1 MKSYLVLVIAL
12 SLATPAAISQQIP
25 KEMPEGFDS
34 LSNGNAKSK
43 LETITAHP
51 QPLAPST
58 GFTTKKKYP
67 VLYLLHGIAIA
78 CNPAGRII
86 QTSLAYEHKKDTSR
100 HLHCFDGIVVAPYLY
115 KLQHRLFFL

>member
-1 MKSYLVLVIAL
+1 MKSSSKTVGAYRRAL
-12 SLATPAAISQQIP
+12 IYTPP
-25 KEMPEGFDS
+25 
-34 LSNGNAKSK
+34 
-43 LETITAHP
+43 
-51 QPLAPST
+51 
-58 GFTTKKKYP
+58 GFTKKKKYP

-100 HLHCFDGIVVAPYLY
+100 HLHCYDGIGVAAYLY